1 MPLKLLRRDAAPA
14 RQLSALQATLLTFA
28 LLALSA
34 CTGDT
39 RRPESDSAGAGFK
52 LAALAQTQPGLGSAG
67 FLMSPKRVDA
77 RGAELVVRADAAQAL
92 RGASL
97 ELRFDAR
104 SFALANVSWNPQ
116 LVDPDSSLSLQLTDP
131 QDPGRIELGFVQLN
145 ALEQPGFSGSA
156 ELCRISFTPGDSRKA
171 AGVDERATAGIG
183 PDSSRSASTPPRNP
197 GSAASVSLDAPG
209 ETLSWYYSL
218 AGDYDQ
224 NGIVAVQD
232 LSSVGIHYDPQH
244 SGAYDPAS
252 IEAQVDGNRDGR
264 ISVQDLTPIGSNFQT
279 RATGYNIYRSTE
291 QGDYPA
297 AHDAADV
304 QSPIANVNFP
314 GADSAPGARL
324 HWSVPLGP
332 VAAGENFWVRLLDD
346 GESGNAK
353 LGALSPSQPDLWDVD
368 AVPPPP
374 PTDLRAF
381 PGAEGFGAFASGGR
395 GGQVI
400 YVTNLNTSGPGS
412 LQAALDTPGPKYVLF
427 KVSGVID
434 GAVTM
439 TRGDVTL
446 AGQTSP
452 GGIIVRGF
460 ICDPEPY
467 VEDDDTGLQSHPEN
481 FILRHLRS
489 RPDFESGSGSPSDDG
504 LRLHH
509 CVNGIVDHFSIANA
523 ADEAV
528 QISWSRDLTIQD
540 SLFAETLGDHAYLG
554 GMLINYS
561 NPADGWPLTRLSI
574 HHNCWNRI
582 MGRMPELSRESP
594 NAAGSVMELELSC
607 NLLWD
612 PGINIQVAPNRG
624 QLDEQ
629 PVYYAMN
636 WVGNRAIGRASFPE
650 PSAQAPGWTFGLLSA
665 DFLQLSP
672 DDNSIFA
679 SGNVNDSFPGFTDYQ
694 QLYCCNDYD
703 QQVAND
709 PGGLPFPSNLMPGPF
724 AREQRHDFPEIS
736 YTPALDLPN
745 YVHGHVGARPSD
757 PMDRRLLQAISDGVI
772 DLARRDLKHPA
783 DDTFSFDW
791 TAGSPPDAP
800 LDSDSDGMPDD
811 WENLHGLD
819 PQVQDHN
826 GTGLSLELT
835 GAEGYTN
842 LECYLNELAD
852 QLEH

>member
-1 MPLKLLRRDAAPA
+1 M
-14 RQLSALQATLLTFA
+14 SA
-28 LLALSA
+28 LLALTSCGGGGKSA
-34 CTGDT
+34 EPGAED
-39 RRPESDSAGAGFK
+39 AGFK
-52 LAALAQTQPGLGSAG
+52 LAALAQSQPGLGSAQFG
-67 FLMSPKRVDA
+67 LEEPRQNGQ
-77 RGAELVVRADAAQAL
+77 GAELVVMVRSAQSLRA
-92 RGASL
+92 ASL
-97 ELRFDAR
+97 ELRFDAQR
-104 SFALANVSWNPQ
+104 YRLKDVAWNAAPAGADKAFNLTLA
-116 LVDPDSSLSLQLTDP
+116 DPR
-131 QDPGRIELGFVQLN
+131 DPGRIELGFVLQD
-145 ALEQPGFSGSA
+145 ALAQPGFNGA
-156 ELCRISFTPGDSRKA
+156 GELCRLRFSSLSNREAKA
-171 AGVDERATAGIG
+171 AVKPVAGSPPALSRA
-183 PDSSRSASTPPRNP
+183 ASTPPRNP
-197 GSAASVSLDAPG
+197 GSAASVELDAPG

-279 RATGYNIYRSTE
+279 RATGYNIYRSA
-291 QGDYPA
+291 QQSDYPA
-297 AHDAADV
+297 AHDAPDI

-314 GADSAPGARL
+314 GADSASGARL
-324 HWSVPLGP
+324 HWTVPLGP
-332 VAAGENFWVRLLDD
+332 VAAGDNFWVRLLDD
-346 GESGNAK
+346 GAVGDAK
-353 LGALSPSQPDLWDVD
+353 LGALSPSQPDDWDVD
-368 AVPPPP
+368 DVPPPP
-374 PTDLRAF
+374 QGLPAF
-381 PGAEGFGAFASGGR
+381 PGAEGFGAYASGGR

-400 YVTNLNTSGPGS
+400 YVTSLNTSGPGS
-412 LQAALDTPGPKYVLF
+412 LQAALDTPGPKYILF
-427 KVSGVID
+427 KVSGVIE

-467 VEDDDTGLQSHPEN
+467 VEDDDTGIESWPEN

-489 RPDFESGSGSPSDDG
+489 RPDFEAGSGSPSDDG

-509 CVNGIVDHFSIANA
+509 AVNGIIDHFSIANA

-528 QISWSRDLTIQD
+528 QISWSRDITIQD
-540 SLFAETLGDHAYLG
+540 CIFAETLGDHAYLG

-561 NPADGWPLTRLSI
+561 NPTDGWPLTRLSI

-594 NAAGSVMELELSC
+594 NAAGSVMELELSN

-624 QLDEQ
+624 QLDGQ
-629 PVYYAMN
+629 PVYYALN

-650 PSAQAPGWTFGLLSA
+650 PTAQAPGWSFGLMSA

-672 DDNSIFA
+672 EDNSVFI
-679 SGNVNDSFPGFTDYQ
+679 SGNINDSFPGFTDYQ

-703 QQVAND
+703 QQVTND

-724 AREQRHDFPEIS
+724 AREQRHDFPAIS
-736 YTPALDLPN
+736 YTPAAQLVD
-745 YVHGHVGARPSD
+745 HIHAHVGARPTD
-757 PMDRRLLQAISDGVI
+757 PMDRRLLQALSDSVI
-772 DLARRDLKHPA
+772 DPARRDVKHPA
-783 DDTFSFDW
+783 NDTFSFDW
-791 TAGSPPDAP
+791 LPGAPPEAP
-800 LDSDSDGMPDD
+800 LDSDSDGMPDQ
-811 WENLHGLD
+811 WEQDNGLN
-819 PQVQDHN
+819 PSVQDHN
-826 GTGLSLELT
+826 GLGLSLQFS
-835 GAEGYTN
+835 GVEGYTN

-852 QLEH
+852 LLEH